1 MKRWLPFPLL
11 FCCLLAMWMLLNQT
25 LSLDHVLLGAII
37 AFGGTW
43 IMTAL
48 RSPGGGLRRPVAIAR
63 LCLIVFVDIVRFNA
77 AVAAIILGARHHE
90 RVSGFLDMPLVL
102 NNPYGLAALAC
113 IITATP
119 GTCWVGFDSTNGIL
133 TVHVLDLVD
142 EQPWID
148 LIKGSYE
155 RQLLEIFE

>member
-11 FCCLLAMWMLLNQT
+11 FCCLLAMWLLLNQT
-25 LSLDHVLLGAII
+25 LSVGHVLLGAII

-48 RSPGGGLRRPVAIAR
+48 RSPKRVLHQPLAIAR
-63 LCLIVFVDIVRFNA
+63 LCLVVLVDIIRFNA
-77 AVAAIILGARHHE
+77 TVAAIILGARRHE
-90 RVSGFLDMPLVL
+90 RVSGFLEMPLAL
-102 NNPYGLAALAC
+102 SNPYGLATLAC

-119 GTCWVGFDSTNGIL
+119 GTCWAGFDSASGVL

>member
-1 MKRWLPFPLL
+1 MRWLPSPLL
-11 FCCLLAMWMLLNQT
+11 SCCLLATWLLLNESASAGQ
-25 LSLDHVLLGAII
+25 LLLGIVLAV
-37 AFGGTW
+37 GGPW
-43 IMTAL
+43 LVPAL
-48 RSPGGGLRRPVAIAR
+48 RPAAAGGPRRPAAVAR
-63 LCLIVFVDIVRFNA
+63 LFFIVLFDIVRFNA
-77 AVAAIILGARHHE
+77 AVAAIILGSR
-90 RVSGFLDMPLVL
+90 RRTRRSGFLELPLQL
-102 NNPYGLAALAC
+102 RNPYGLAALAC

-148 LIKGSYE
+148 LIQGRYE